1 MSLVQPINCQQSVE
15 QYCIYSNGGEY
26 SSITDCI
33 QNRPC
38 EPETFSKCGDD
49 FNDFTYRRKKV
60 YAKYLG
66 IPISEIDNYWE
77 ETPEEELSTYNV
89 WNETCEYN
97 ATYLHNLS
105 LQIESGLTEDK
116 FLDKLSEKSNEFT
129 KYFTGK
135 YPNDF
140 YVTYITQR
148 APSSNNSVQQEEED
162 KNEINKKYLIVGA
175 IALGFGLSFLN
186 K

>member
-15 QYCIYSNGGEY
+15 QYCIYGNGGEY
-26 SSITDCI
+26 ASITDCI

-38 EPETFSKCGDD
+38 EPETFAKCGDD

-97 ATYLHNLS
+97 AQSLHNLS
-105 LQIESGLTEDK
+105 LQLEPNLSKED
-116 FLDKLSEKSNEFT
+116 FFERLSKRSNEFT

-135 YPNDF
+135 YPDEF
-140 YVTYITQR
+140 YRTYTTQR
-148 APSSNNSVQQEEED
+148 IPSSTTSVEQEEED
-162 KNEINKKYLIVGA
+162 KNEINKKYLIIGA